1 MADNDFHYLQKKC
14 FKTFQE
20 FPQLFNLRQA
30 RAPYAIVSTHIS
42 FIDNIDRNNRR

>member
-1 MADNDFHYLQKKC
+1 MCLHYYKSLMVDNDFHYLQKV

-20 FPQLFNLRQA
+20 FPQLFNLRQT

-42 FIDNIDRNNRR
+42 L